1 MLLQQICVLLCLLSA
16 ANVTGLNV
24 LVFGGTGFVGKKIT
38 SLLVERG
45 HRVVS
50 LSRRGGPTDSRI
62 THVQGDAGNLAACL
76 ALGKEHGPFD
86 AVVHCIGV
94 LLDSDSRLSSL
105 NRLASGSGSV
115 PDQDSTYDKITRVTA
130 FNMLE
135 IVSQQQ
141 RPQSSKP
148 IPFVFVSAAE
158 AAWTFRAPIGF
169 LERYLEAKRAV
180 EKKLFENRSVIRPT
194 ILRPSLV
201 FTPSRPQAL
210 ISVVPFFVASALRVP
225 FVARP
230 VTLDTLGRAAVYA
243 IEDERVS
250 GIQDFK
256 GMEEL
261 ARKSSVKA

>member
-1 MLLQQICVLLCLLSA
+1 MLALVCVLCLLTAVGVS
-16 ANVTGLNV
+16 GLNV
-24 LVFGGTGFVGKKIT
+24 LVFGGTGFVGKRIT

-45 HRVVS
+45 HKVVS
-50 LSRRGGPTDSRI
+50 LSRRGGPTDDARI
-62 THVQGDAGNLAACL
+62 TYVQGDAGDLAACL
-76 ALGKEHGPFD
+76 SLGKEHGPFD
-86 AVVHCIGV
+86 AAVHCIGV
-94 LLDSDSRLSSL
+94 LLDSDSKLSSL

-115 PDQDSTYDKITRVTA
+115 PDKDSTYDKVTRITA
-130 FNMLE
+130 FNMFE

-148 IPFVFVSAAE
+148 ISFVFVSAAE
-158 AAWTFRAPIGF
+158 AAWTFRAPITF
-169 LERYLEAKRAV
+169 LERYLVAKRAV
-180 EKKLFENRSVIRPT
+180 ERKLIENRTVIRPT
-194 ILRPSLV
+194 ILRPSLI

-225 FVARP
+225 FVDRP

-261 ARKSSVKA
+261 ARKSVKA